1 VHTPHRSGTQE
12 YSFVLEAGSRLSLH
26 KPIRRSLAG
35 EVPLDGYAV
44 ASAQL
49 ELPLLRGRCP
59 GSLLDDPTRR
69 HRRSMS
75 SGKVARQGSPTDC
88 SRLCADK
95 TFRMAQQGVNLGV
108 NINSNRCL
116 YTIPE
121 KKVDKLVREVAEV
134 CGIALTSPLQCSKVR
149 GKLSNYS
156 SCIQRSRPFV
166 VPFSYF
172 IGGPRN
178 NHKWDRLKA
187 ITEEMRNAASFLLEH
202 MGTLVRLGSRSGQL
216 GFHSLRLI
224 HAQGVTRYSAEPA

>member
-1 VHTPHRSGTQE
+1 
-12 YSFVLEAGSRLSLH
+12 
-26 KPIRRSLAG
+26 
-35 EVPLDGYAV
+35 
-44 ASAQL
+44 
-49 ELPLLRGRCP
+49 
-59 GSLLDDPTRR
+59 
-69 HRRSMS
+69 M
-75 SGKVARQGSPTDC
+75 ARQGSPTDC
-88 SRLCADK
+88 SRLCTDK

-178 NHKWDRLKA
+178 NHEWDRLKA
-187 ITEEMRNAASFLLEH
+187 ITEEMLNAASFLLKH

-224 HAQGVTRYSAEPA
+224 LLKVLPDTLQSQPEMVHRESPDEILH